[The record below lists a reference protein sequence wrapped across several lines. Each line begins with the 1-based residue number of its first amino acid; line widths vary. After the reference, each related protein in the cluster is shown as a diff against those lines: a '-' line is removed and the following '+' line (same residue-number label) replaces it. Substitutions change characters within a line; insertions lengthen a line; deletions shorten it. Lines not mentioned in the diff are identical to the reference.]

1 MPRTVRERFAKP
13 QALIGLL
20 GSNPSSSAVN
30 MYPNNINKGEIIN
43 NCYVKYVNFSKAV
56 LWKDRQIS
64 IYKDVA
70 ENWLTN
76 DRIKYVVFIDRTRKE
91 IWKARLDRVK
101 ANWVLKREGQEAQY
115 YVPIEVFITK
125 KGYEQK

>member
-1 MPRTVRERFAKP
+1 
-13 QALIGLL
+13 
-20 GSNPSSSAVN
+20 
-30 MYPNNINKGEIIN
+30 MYPNKINRGEIIKD
-43 NCYVKYVNFSKAV
+43 CYVKYVNFSKAV

-101 ANWVLKREGQEAQY
+101 ANWILKKEGQEPQY

-125 KGYEQK
+125 KGYKQK